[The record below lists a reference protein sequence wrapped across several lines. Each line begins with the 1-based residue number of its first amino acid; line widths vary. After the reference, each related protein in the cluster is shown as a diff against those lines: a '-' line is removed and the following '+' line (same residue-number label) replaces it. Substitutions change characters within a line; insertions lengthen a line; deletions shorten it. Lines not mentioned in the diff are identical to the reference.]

1 MDGPPLFAEA
11 EAIML
16 RVVTKEWEIVVV
28 VIRVALLTK
37 TPNSDVLCRIYLSAL
52 ARLNLELT
60 DQRAIMM
67 DRAAVDGAMVNKLGR
82 DHGLKGISAK
92 CCSAWP
98 RWKRDM
104 TRAR

>member
-1 MDGPPLFAEA
+1 MDGSPLFAEA

-16 RVVTKEWEIVVV
+16 RVVTKEWKIVVV

-37 TPNSDVLCRIYLSAL
+37 TPSSDVLCCTYLSAL

-67 DRAAVDGAMVNKLGR
+67 DRAAVNGAMVSKLVR

-98 RWKRDM
+98 RWKKGMR
-104 TRAR
+104 RAR